1 MSGKLLS
8 GTKLGAAGVA
18 LGLTLAASLSGC
30 FTERRNEGAQL
41 YATHCA
47 NCHGEQGQGLKR
59 LIPPVAASDY
69 VAQHRTELPCL
80 IRQGMRG
87 AVVVNGVAYNQIM
100 PGHDDLTDSQIAN
113 LLNFVQ
119 QNWGNKN
126 QPYTIREVSELL
138 GHCNGSDGQ

>member
-1 MSGKLLS
+1 MSYRRPALPKS
-8 GTKLGAAGVA
+8 GAVAMVLGLAVA
-18 LGLTLAASLSGC
+18 LGLNGC

-41 YATHCA
+41 YASHCA

-69 VAQHRTELPCL
+69 VAQHRADLPCL
-80 IRQGMRG
+80 IRKGMRG
-87 AVVVNGVAYNQIM
+87 VVVVNGVEYNQVM

-126 QPYTIREVSELL
+126 QAYTIHEASELL